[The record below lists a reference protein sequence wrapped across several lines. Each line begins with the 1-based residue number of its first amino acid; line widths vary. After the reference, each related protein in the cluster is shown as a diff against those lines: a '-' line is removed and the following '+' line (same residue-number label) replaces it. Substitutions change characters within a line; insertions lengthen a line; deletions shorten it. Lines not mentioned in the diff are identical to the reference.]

1 MKEQPTT
8 KPTTNQQQRVVVTGM
23 GTINP
28 LGHDINTT
36 WEAAVH
42 GRSGTGPITL
52 FDASGLKTQI
62 AAEVKDFDPVALFGR
77 KEARR
82 MARVTQL
89 ALAAADQALDAA
101 GLKNGLV
108 NRDRVGVLVGT
119 GMGILDPVFDNL
131 DTLQTRGA
139 DRVSPFFVPMM
150 LADTPAAMI
159 SIAYGL
165 RGPNMSVATA
175 CATGNNALGEAAEM
189 IRRGAADVMLAGGA
203 EAAIFP
209 LVIAGFGVMGAL
221 STRNDEA
228 ECASRPFDARRDGF
242 VTGEGAAVLVLEAYD
257 HALARGATILGEF
270 LGYGTSADAYHISA
284 PAESGEG
291 AVRAMQAALE
301 NAGITAEQI
310 DYINAHGTSTPLN
323 DRSETAAL
331 KRLLGERAYDVPVS
345 STKAIHGHLLG
356 ASGALEAVITL
367 KALAEGCIP
376 PTAHYQEP
384 DPDCDLDYV
393 PNVAR
398 AAEIEIAMS
407 NSFGFGGHN
416 ATIILAKFSK

>member
-1 MKEQPTT
+1 
-8 KPTTNQQQRVVVTGM
+8 M
-23 GTINP
+23 GTLNP
-28 LGHDINTT
+28 LAHDVATT
-36 WEAAVH
+36 WDAALH

-52 FDASGLKTQI
+52 FDASELETRI
-62 AAEVKDFDPVALFGR
+62 AAEVKEFDPVALFGR
-77 KEARR
+77 KDARR

-89 ALAAADQALDAA
+89 TLAAAGQALDDA

-108 NRDRVGVLVGT
+108 DRNRVGVLIGSA
-119 GMGILDPVFDNL
+119 MGNLDPIFENL
-131 DTLQTRGA
+131 ETLQTRGA
-139 DRVSPFFVPMM
+139 GRVSPFFVPMM
-150 LADTPAAMI
+150 LADTPSAMV
-159 SIAYGL
+159 SITYGF

-175 CATGNNALGEAAEM
+175 CATSNNALGEAAEI
-189 IRRGAADVMLAGGA
+189 IRRGAADVMIAGSA

-221 STRNDEA
+221 STRNDDPQR
-228 ECASRPFDARRDGF
+228 ASRPFDAGRDGF

-257 HALARGATILGEF
+257 HALARGATIQGEV
-270 LGYGTSADAYHISA
+270 LGYGTSADAYHISS
-284 PAESGEG
+284 PAEGGEG
-291 AVRAMQAALE
+291 AVRAIQAALDD
-301 NAGITAEQI
+301 AGITAKAI

-331 KRLLGERAYDVPVS
+331 KRLLGERAYDVPIS
-345 STKAIHGHLLG
+345 STKSVHGHLLG
-356 ASGALEAVITL
+356 ASGALEAIICL

-376 PTAHYQEP
+376 PTANYEHR

-398 AAEIEIAMS
+398 AADLRIVMS

-416 ATIILAKFSK
+416 ATIILARMD